1 MAQAGP
7 VTDVVQRLFT
17 ELKSKNEE
25 VRVRASFELYDNV
38 LTVSRDWAP
47 EKFLEFYNAV
57 SQRIAQLVVTGSDA
71 NEKIGGLLALDR
83 LIDFDGV
90 DAAQKTTRFAS
101 YLRSALRS
109 NDNAVLVYAAR
120 SLGRLAKPGGALT
133 AELVE
138 SEIQSALE
146 WLQSERQESRRFAAV
161 LIIRELAKGSPTLL
175 YGFVSQI
182 FDLVWVALRDPKVLI
197 RETAAEAVSE
207 CFEIIAAR
215 DVVAKQQW
223 FARIYE
229 ESLQD
234 LRSSN
239 VDWIHGS
246 LLILREL
253 LLKGAMFM
261 NEHYRNACEIVLR
274 LKDHRDPKI
283 RTQVVRTIPILASY
297 APMDFTNNYL
307 HRFMVYLQ
315 AQLKR
320 EKERNAAFIAIGK
333 IANAVGVAIGQYLD
347 AIIVYIREGLALK
360 ARNRAGVNEGP
371 MFECISMLSLAVG
384 QALSKYME
392 ALLDPIFACGL
403 SESLT
408 QALVD
413 MAHYIPPIKAT
424 IQEKLLDMLSIILCG
439 TPFRPLG
446 CPENRLPPLPS
457 FAKDFTPQELHSDTE
472 VALALHT
479 LGSFDFS
486 GHILNEFVRDVAI
499 RYVESDNPEIRKA
512 SALTCCQ
519 LFVHDP
525 IINQTS
531 SHSIQ
536 VVGEVIDKL
545 LTVGVGDPDPEI
557 RRTVLLSLDRKFD
570 RHLAK
575 PENIR
580 CLFLA
585 VNDEVFAVRE
595 AAISIIGRLSSVNPA
610 YVFPPLRKLLVNL
623 LTGLGFASTARQK
636 EESAQLISLFVANA
650 TKLIRSYV
658 DPMIT
663 SLLPKTTDPS
673 ANVASTTLRA
683 IGELANIGGSE
694 MKNYLPQLMPI
705 ILDSLQDLSSHSKR
719 EAALRTLGQLASNSG
734 YVIEPYMEYPQLL
747 AVLINI
753 IKTEQAGSLRKETI
767 KLLGILGALDPYK
780 YQQISE
786 ISPDVRYINEVQP
799 ISDVA
804 LIMQGLTP
812 SNEEYYPTVVIN
824 TLLQNILRENSLA
837 QYHSAVIDAIVTIF
851 KTLGL
856 KCVSFLGQIIPGFL
870 GVIRSSPVGRLESY
884 FNQLAILVNIVR
896 QHIRAFLPEIIDTIR
911 DYWDS
916 NHQVQA
922 TILSLIEAISTA
934 LEGEFKKYLAGLIP
948 LMLDTL
954 EKDVSPRRQPSER
967 ILHTFLIFGSSGEEY
982 MHLIVPSIVR
992 LFDKVQNPL
1001 NIRKSAIETLG
1012 KLSREVNVSDF
1023 ASLMIH
1029 SLSRVIASNDRTLQK
1044 AAMDCICALIF
1055 QLGQDFTH
1063 YIQLINKIMKQHQVT
1078 NSSYESYVVKL
1089 QKGESLPQDLTLH
1102 ENYRTLADDTNY
1114 AEIGQKKMQ
1123 VNQQHLK
1130 NAWDASQKSTREDW
1144 QEWIRRFSVELLK
1157 ESPSPALRACAS
1169 LAGIYQPLAKD
1180 LFNAAFVS
1188 CWTELYD
1195 QYQEELVRSIE
1206 KALTSPNIPPEILQI
1221 LLNLAEYME
1230 HDDKAL
1236 PIDIRTLGR
1245 YAGKCHAFAKALH
1258 YKELE
1263 FEQDQNSSA
1272 VEALITINN
1281 QLQQSDAAIGILRKA
1296 QAYRDVELKETWF
1309 EKLQR
1314 WEEALAAYKRR
1325 EKQDPD
1331 SFGITMGK
1339 MRCLHALGEW
1349 KLLSDLAQE
1358 KWNQA
1363 SVEHR
1368 RAIAP
1373 LAAAAAWGRG
1383 QWDLM
1388 DSYLGVMKEHTP
1400 DRSFFGAI
1408 LAINRNQFEEAAL
1421 YIEKVRN
1428 GLDTEL
1434 SALLGESYN
1443 RAYDVVVRVQMLAEL
1458 EEIIVFKQ
1466 NVGDPEKQQA
1476 MRETWN
1482 KRLLGCQQNAEVW
1495 QRMLKVRQLV
1505 IPPHE
1510 NMDML
1515 IKYAN
1520 LCRKSNRMGIAER
1533 TLASLETE
1541 VSGPNGIESV
1551 VPPEVKYARFKFAW
1565 AQGHQADALQSLK
1578 EFTSVLADDLTR
1590 YNALLANHTDHDG
1603 TNGVNGML
1611 DNNPDVN
1618 HLRSRIGD
1626 VTKLKKL
1633 LAKSYLKQGE
1643 WQTALQSGDWRPEH
1657 VREVLNAYSAAT
1669 QFNRDSY
1676 KAWHSWALANFEV
1689 VTTLAAQQSRDGSS
1703 VPGHIINEHVLPAI
1717 RGFFRSISLSS
1728 TSSLQDT
1735 LRLLTLWFTYGG
1747 DTDVNSVVTEG
1758 FTSVNIDTWLA
1769 VTPQLIARINQPNA
1783 KVRTAVH
1790 RLLAE
1795 VGKAHPQALV
1805 YPVTVAIKSNVA
1817 RRSQSATFIMESMR
1831 QHSAKLV
1838 EQADIV
1844 SNELIRVAVLWH
1856 ELWHEGLEE
1865 ASRLYFGDHNV
1876 EGMFATLAPLH
1887 DLLDRGAQTLREV
1900 SFTQAFGRDLAEARQ
1915 YCLLYRETEE
1925 LGDLNQAWE
1934 LYYNVFRKIARQLPQ
1949 LLTLDLKYVSPR
1961 LKEVSDLDLAVPGTF
1976 HPGRPIIRIMSFDP
1990 VLHVLQT
1997 KKRPRRMTLKGSD
2010 GNSYMYALKGHEDI
2024 RQDERVM
2031 QLFGLVNTLLDNDS
2045 ESFKRHLSVQQF
2057 PAIPLSQNSGLIG
2070 WVSNSDT
2077 LHALIK
2083 EYRESRRILLNI
2095 EHRIMLQMAPDYD
2108 NLTLMQKV
2116 EVFGYAMDNT
2126 TGKDL
2131 YRVLW
2136 LKSKSS
2142 ESWLERRTNYTRSL
2156 GVTSMVGYILGLGD
2170 RHPSNLLLDRLTG
2183 TVVHVDFG
2191 DCFEIAMHREKYPER
2206 VPFRLTRML
2215 TFAMEVSNIEGSYR
2229 ITCEAV
2235 MRVIRENKDSLMAVL
2250 EAFIHDPL
2258 INWRLGT
2265 RESPERPSFSTV
2277 DRRQSIVDDVNLEH
2291 GIQPSNFTRHRR
2303 ASILEGGGIL
2313 DAPQGVANEARE
2325 AQNAR
2330 ALQVL
2335 ARVKE
2340 KLTGR
2345 DFRPNEELNVSDQ
2358 VDKLL
2363 AQATSVE
2370 NICQHWIGSTGMP
2383 PPQPNP
2389 PPDDAAAPA
2398 VHPVIQNALRVSLSA
2413 KEYKVLH
2420 ERVLKRSL
2428 TLNNRLPS
2436 PAKYESIV
2444 RTSNK
2449 YNVAAIR
2456 ASLRVFLG
2464 VSGGM
2469 SLVEAVA
2476 ARIGKGDTNTKKAPR
2491 VAFLRS
2497 PKFRLALSLSLVLLI
2512 HRILYRFFVRL
2523 CANLRTEDARLFR
2536 ERNPR
2541 FSQALTSK
2549 YAPVV
2554 GASLAGAALGVCP
2567 QSKLRVTIAIYM
2579 ATRSLEFLY
2588 NALNIKG
2595 YLKYKPWWFGSW
2607 LLMPVSCA
2615 QLFHAF
2621 VFDRETMPKWMG
2633 DLLLRFSGSYI
2644 PQRPEHFPA
2653 AVSWPSQHDLVD
2665 SLGSIA
2671 GLKWPI
2677 FISPILH
2684 PNNPNPLPKQIKSVS
2699 PLTSPAHPNIASL
2712 SCAVLHPSTPSCS
2725 TAFMYHILNSAP
2737 AFVRFIT
2744 IAALAMSAASYKKV
2758 LSNPLSSIN
2767 IISKRILSLTAILSA
2782 STGSFW
2788 GSICLLN
2795 SLLPRSTLPTKRFFI
2810 SGAIGGLPFAFL
2822 EQARGTFTYIFRSA
2836 IYSAWA
2842 TGVKRRYWREWKT
2855 GELALIVASWA
2866 LLGAVLECSPEAV
2879 EGAGLRKGLAWLR
2892 GDGFTDPVEAAL
2904 KRKRRATVTQKDEGE
2919 KSA

>member
-1 MAQAGP
+1 
-7 VTDVVQRLFT
+7 
-17 ELKSKNEE
+17 
-25 VRVRASFELYDNV
+25 
-38 LTVSRDWAP
+38 
-47 EKFLEFYNAV
+47 
-57 SQRIAQLVVTGSDA
+57 
-71 NEKIGGLLALDR
+71 
-83 LIDFDGV
+83 V

-175 YGFVSQI
+175 YGFVPQV
-182 FDLVWVALRDPKVLI
+182 FELVWVALRDPKVLI

-215 DVVAKQQW
+215 DVGVKQQW

-812 SNEEYYPTVVIN
+812 SSEEYYPTVVIN

-1029 SLSRVIASNDRTLQK
+1029 SLSRIIASNDRTLQK

-1063 YIQLINKIMKQHQVT
+1063 YIQLINKVC
-1078 NSSYESYVVKL
+1078 L
-1089 QKGESLPQDLTLH
+1089 
-1102 ENYRTLADDTNY
+1102 R
-1114 AEIGQKKMQ
+1114 
-1123 VNQQHLK
+1123 QQ
-1130 NAWDASQKSTREDW
+1130 
-1144 QEWIRRFSVELLK
+1144 LL
-1157 ESPSPALRACAS
+1157 
-1169 LAGIYQPLAKD
+1169 Y
-1180 LFNAAFVS
+1180 
-1188 CWTELYD
+1188 
-1195 QYQEELVRSIE
+1195 
-1206 KALTSPNIPPEILQI
+1206 
-1221 LLNLAEYME
+1221 
-1230 HDDKAL
+1230 
-1236 PIDIRTLGR
+1236 
-1245 YAGKCHAFAKALH
+1245 
-1258 YKELE
+1258 
-1263 FEQDQNSSA
+1263 
-1272 VEALITINN
+1272 
-1281 QLQQSDAAIGILRKA
+1281 
-1296 QAYRDVELKETWF
+1296 
-1309 EKLQR
+1309 
-1314 WEEALAAYKRR
+1314 
-1325 EKQDPD
+1325 
-1331 SFGITMGK
+1331 
-1339 MRCLHALGEW
+1339 
-1349 KLLSDLAQE
+1349 
-1358 KWNQA
+1358 
-1363 SVEHR
+1363 
-1368 RAIAP
+1368 
-1373 LAAAAAWGRG
+1373 
-1383 QWDLM
+1383 
-1388 DSYLGVMKEHTP
+1388 
-1400 DRSFFGAI
+1400 
-1408 LAINRNQFEEAAL
+1408 
-1421 YIEKVRN
+1421 
-1428 GLDTEL
+1428 
-1434 SALLGESYN
+1434 
-1443 RAYDVVVRVQMLAEL
+1443 
-1458 EEIIVFKQ
+1458 
-1466 NVGDPEKQQA
+1466 
-1476 MRETWN
+1476 
-1482 KRLLGCQQNAEVW
+1482 
-1495 QRMLKVRQLV
+1495 
-1505 IPPHE
+1505 
-1510 NMDML
+1510 
-1515 IKYAN
+1515 
-1520 LCRKSNRMGIAER
+1520 
-1533 TLASLETE
+1533 
-1541 VSGPNGIESV
+1541 
-1551 VPPEVKYARFKFAW
+1551 
-1565 AQGHQADALQSLK
+1565 
-1578 EFTSVLADDLTR
+1578 
-1590 YNALLANHTDHDG
+1590 
-1603 TNGVNGML
+1603 
-1611 DNNPDVN
+1611 
-1618 HLRSRIGD
+1618 
-1626 VTKLKKL
+1626 
-1633 LAKSYLKQGE
+1633 
-1643 WQTALQSGDWRPEH
+1643 
-1657 VREVLNAYSAAT
+1657 
-1669 QFNRDSY
+1669 
-1676 KAWHSWALANFEV
+1676 
-1689 VTTLAAQQSRDGSS
+1689 
-1703 VPGHIINEHVLPAI
+1703 
-1717 RGFFRSISLSS
+1717 
-1728 TSSLQDT
+1728 
-1735 LRLLTLWFTYGG
+1735 YG
-1747 DTDVNSVVTEG
+1747 
-1758 FTSVNIDTWLA
+1758 
-1769 VTPQLIARINQPNA
+1769 QLIRKTN
-1783 KVRTAVH
+1783 
-1790 RLLAE
+1790 
-1795 VGKAHPQALV
+1795 
-1805 YPVTVAIKSNVA
+1805 
-1817 RRSQSATFIMESMR
+1817 RS
-1831 QHSAKLV
+1831 
-1838 EQADIV
+1838 
-1844 SNELIRVAVLWH
+1844 
-1856 ELWHEGLEE
+1856 
-1865 ASRLYFGDHNV
+1865 
-1876 EGMFATLAPLH
+1876 
-1887 DLLDRGAQTLREV
+1887 
-1900 SFTQAFGRDLAEARQ
+1900 
-1915 YCLLYRETEE
+1915 
-1925 LGDLNQAWE
+1925 
-1934 LYYNVFRKIARQLPQ
+1934 
-1949 LLTLDLKYVSPR
+1949 
-1961 LKEVSDLDLAVPGTF
+1961 
-1976 HPGRPIIRIMSFDP
+1976 
-1990 VLHVLQT
+1990 
-1997 KKRPRRMTLKGSD
+1997 
-2010 GNSYMYALKGHEDI
+2010 
-2024 RQDERVM
+2024 
-2031 QLFGLVNTLLDNDS
+2031 
-2045 ESFKRHLSVQQF
+2045 
-2057 PAIPLSQNSGLIG
+2057 
-2070 WVSNSDT
+2070 
-2077 LHALIK
+2077 
-2083 EYRESRRILLNI
+2083 
-2095 EHRIMLQMAPDYD
+2095 
-2108 NLTLMQKV
+2108 
-2116 EVFGYAMDNT
+2116 
-2126 TGKDL
+2126 
-2131 YRVLW
+2131 
-2136 LKSKSS
+2136 
-2142 ESWLERRTNYTRSL
+2142 
-2156 GVTSMVGYILGLGD
+2156 
-2170 RHPSNLLLDRLTG
+2170 
-2183 TVVHVDFG
+2183 
-2191 DCFEIAMHREKYPER
+2191 
-2206 VPFRLTRML
+2206 
-2215 TFAMEVSNIEGSYR
+2215 
-2229 ITCEAV
+2229 
-2235 MRVIRENKDSLMAVL
+2235 
-2250 EAFIHDPL
+2250 
-2258 INWRLGT
+2258 
-2265 RESPERPSFSTV
+2265 
-2277 DRRQSIVDDVNLEH
+2277 
-2291 GIQPSNFTRHRR
+2291 
-2303 ASILEGGGIL
+2303 
-2313 DAPQGVANEARE
+2313 
-2325 AQNAR
+2325 
-2330 ALQVL
+2330 
-2335 ARVKE
+2335 
-2340 KLTGR
+2340 
-2345 DFRPNEELNVSDQ
+2345 
-2358 VDKLL
+2358 
-2363 AQATSVE
+2363 
-2370 NICQHWIGSTGMP
+2370 
-2383 PPQPNP
+2383 
-2389 PPDDAAAPA
+2389 
-2398 VHPVIQNALRVSLSA
+2398 
-2413 KEYKVLH
+2413 
-2420 ERVLKRSL
+2420 
-2428 TLNNRLPS
+2428 
-2436 PAKYESIV
+2436 
-2444 RTSNK
+2444 
-2449 YNVAAIR
+2449 
-2456 ASLRVFLG
+2456 
-2464 VSGGM
+2464 
-2469 SLVEAVA
+2469 
-2476 ARIGKGDTNTKKAPR
+2476 
-2491 VAFLRS
+2491 
-2497 PKFRLALSLSLVLLI
+2497 
-2512 HRILYRFFVRL
+2512 
-2523 CANLRTEDARLFR
+2523 
-2536 ERNPR
+2536 
-2541 FSQALTSK
+2541 
-2549 YAPVV
+2549 
-2554 GASLAGAALGVCP
+2554 
-2567 QSKLRVTIAIYM
+2567 
-2579 ATRSLEFLY
+2579 
-2588 NALNIKG
+2588 
-2595 YLKYKPWWFGSW
+2595 
-2607 LLMPVSCA
+2607 
-2615 QLFHAF
+2615 
-2621 VFDRETMPKWMG
+2621 
-2633 DLLLRFSGSYI
+2633 
-2644 PQRPEHFPA
+2644 
-2653 AVSWPSQHDLVD
+2653 
-2665 SLGSIA
+2665 
-2671 GLKWPI
+2671 
-2677 FISPILH
+2677 
-2684 PNNPNPLPKQIKSVS
+2684 
-2699 PLTSPAHPNIASL
+2699 
-2712 SCAVLHPSTPSCS
+2712 
-2725 TAFMYHILNSAP
+2725 
-2737 AFVRFIT
+2737 
-2744 IAALAMSAASYKKV
+2744 
-2758 LSNPLSSIN
+2758 
-2767 IISKRILSLTAILSA
+2767 
-2782 STGSFW
+2782 
-2788 GSICLLN
+2788 
-2795 SLLPRSTLPTKRFFI
+2795 
-2810 SGAIGGLPFAFL
+2810 
-2822 EQARGTFTYIFRSA
+2822 
-2836 IYSAWA
+2836 
-2842 TGVKRRYWREWKT
+2842 
-2855 GELALIVASWA
+2855 
-2866 LLGAVLECSPEAV
+2866 
-2879 EGAGLRKGLAWLR
+2879 
-2892 GDGFTDPVEAAL
+2892 
-2904 KRKRRATVTQKDEGE
+2904 
-2919 KSA
+2919 

>member
-347 AIIVYIREGLALK
+347 AIIVYIREGLAMK

-992 LFDKVQNPL
+992 LFDKVQNPV

-1063 YIQLINKIMKQHQVT
+1063 YIQLINKTMKQHQVT

-1541 VSGPNGIESV
+1541 VSGPNGIEIV

-1565 AQGHQADALQSLK
+1565 AQGHQVDALQSLK

-1876 EGMFATLAPLH
+1876 EGMFSTLAPLH

-1961 LKEVSDLDLAVPGTF
+1961 LKELSDLDLAVPGTF

-2345 DFRPNEELNVSDQ
+2345 DFRPNEELNPLSQQPDAIVR
-2358 VDKLL
+2358 
-2363 AQATSVE
+2363 
-2370 NICQHWIGSTGMP
+2370 STGMP

-2389 PPDDAAAPA
+2389 PPEDAAAPA

-2420 ERVLKRSL
+2420 ERILKRSL

-2456 ASLRVFLG
+2456 ASVRVFLG

-2469 SLVEAVA
+2469 SLVEAVI
-2476 ARIGKGDTNTKKAPR
+2476 ARIGKGDTSTKKAPR
-2491 VAFLRS
+2491 EAFLRS

-2523 CANLRTEDARLFR
+2523 RANLRTEDARLFR

-2607 LLMPVSCA
+2607 LLMPISCA

-2671 GLKWPI
+2671 NLKWPK

-2684 PNNPNPLPKQIKSVS
+2684 PNNPNPLPKQIKSIS

-2725 TAFMYHILNSAP
+2725 TAFIHHILNSAP
-2737 AFVRFIT
+2737 ALVRFIT
-2744 IAALAMSAASYKKV
+2744 ITALAMSAASYKKV

-2810 SGAIGGLPFAFL
+2810 SGAMGGLPFAFL

-2904 KRKRRATVTQKDEGE
+2904 KRKRRATVTQQDEGE